1 MSSKD
6 GLQHETLISFFFLFL
21 QFMLSFH
28 IRKGA
33 KGLDLFLKQSEVF
46 PNIAEIFFSYVKQLK
61 KQLA

>member
-1 MSSKD
+1 MSSKV

-33 KGLDLFLKQSEVF
+33 KGLDLFLKRSEVF
-46 PNIAEIFFSYVKQLK
+46 PNIAEIFFFIC
-61 KQLA
+61 

>member
-1 MSSKD
+1 
-6 GLQHETLISFFFLFL
+6 
-21 QFMLSFH
+21 MLSFH